1 MRENSKERSCCCG
14 ASSMSASGVS
24 MSARASPAGGR
35 WQSEQFDPV
44 WGWPLAC
51 RVRWRVGAKTD
62 VESTLWTR
70 TWETQ
75 TNSQFSTVIL
85 IVHCPPLVD
94 AAMQHECDDPSRFGS
109 TDAIRGIAMKN
120 HCAYCHGKFGLVRY
134 RRAFKT
140 FCSQTCVDHYRA
152 WLRAE
157 VGKRKSWS
165 DCLWLASLNVVPY
178 AGEKSSV

>member
-1 MRENSKERSCCCG
+1 
-14 ASSMSASGVS
+14 
-24 MSARASPAGGR
+24 
-35 WQSEQFDPV
+35 
-44 WGWPLAC
+44 
-51 RVRWRVGAKTD
+51 
-62 VESTLWTR
+62 
-70 TWETQ
+70 
-75 TNSQFSTVIL
+75 
-85 IVHCPPLVD
+85 
-94 AAMQHECDDPSRFGS
+94 MQHWDHDPSTGRLNRCH
-109 TDAIRGIAMKN
+109 TGIALKN

-140 FCSQTCVDHYRA
+140 FCSQTCVDHYRT

>member
-1 MRENSKERSCCCG
+1 MLQCNMRLMILNRS
-14 ASSMSASGVS
+14 AQPM
-24 MSARASPAGGR
+24 PY
-35 WQSEQFDPV
+35 
-44 WGWPLAC
+44 
-51 RVRWRVGAKTD
+51 
-62 VESTLWTR
+62 
-70 TWETQ
+70 
-75 TNSQFSTVIL
+75 
-85 IVHCPPLVD
+85 
-94 AAMQHECDDPSRFGS
+94 
-109 TDAIRGIAMKN
+109 GIAMKN

-152 WLRAE
+152 WLRVE

>member
-1 MRENSKERSCCCG
+1 
-14 ASSMSASGVS
+14 
-24 MSARASPAGGR
+24 
-35 WQSEQFDPV
+35 
-44 WGWPLAC
+44 
-51 RVRWRVGAKTD
+51 
-62 VESTLWTR
+62 
-70 TWETQ
+70 
-75 TNSQFSTVIL
+75 
-85 IVHCPPLVD
+85 
-94 AAMQHECDDPSRFGS
+94 
-109 TDAIRGIAMKN
+109 MKN

-178 AGEKSSV
+178 AGEKSSVS

>member
-1 MRENSKERSCCCG
+1 MRALRRPGPPPPMGIRGVCRG
-14 ASSMSASGVS
+14 AKPEIVPL
-24 MSARASPAGGR
+24 RRGGR
-35 WQSEQFDPV
+35 GDGWQP
-44 WGWPLAC
+44 P
-51 RVRWRVGAKTD
+51 
-62 VESTLWTR
+62 
-70 TWETQ
+70 TWAVFRPNRKAQ
-75 TNSQFSTVIL
+75 TNSQFSAVIL
-85 IVHCPPLVD
+85 IVHCLPLVD
-94 AAMQHECDDPSRFGS
+94 AAMQHEDDDPQPVRLNRCH
-109 TDAIRGIAMKN
+109 TGIAMTN

-140 FCSQTCVDHYRA
+140 FCSQTCVNHYRA

>member
-1 MRENSKERSCCCG
+1 MDALRPYRN
-14 ASSMSASGVS
+14 A
-24 MSARASPAGGR
+24 
-35 WQSEQFDPV
+35 
-44 WGWPLAC
+44 
-51 RVRWRVGAKTD
+51 
-62 VESTLWTR
+62 
-70 TWETQ
+70 Q
-75 TNSQFSTVIL
+75 TNYQSSAVIL
-85 IVHCPPLVD
+85 IVHCHWPMLQCNKREMILSRSAQP
-94 AAMQHECDDPSRFGS
+94 MPS
-109 TDAIRGIAMKN
+109 GIAMRN

-134 RRAFKT
+134 RRAFKS

>member
-1 MRENSKERSCCCG
+1 
-14 ASSMSASGVS
+14 
-24 MSARASPAGGR
+24 
-35 WQSEQFDPV
+35 
-44 WGWPLAC
+44 
-51 RVRWRVGAKTD
+51 
-62 VESTLWTR
+62 
-70 TWETQ
+70 
-75 TNSQFSTVIL
+75 
-85 IVHCPPLVD
+85 
-94 AAMQHECDDPSRFGS
+94 
-109 TDAIRGIAMKN
+109 MKN

-140 FCSQTCVDHYRA
+140 FCSQTCVDHCRT